1 MNFETR
7 RDLAKNLNTPL
18 TILDELSKDKNW
30 RIRYYVAKN
39 PRTPLALRVKLGR
52 DNHPVV
58 RDAIENAIY

>member
-7 RDLAKNLNTPL
+7 SKLAKSPNTSL
-18 TILDELSKDKNW
+18 RILDELSKDKNW

-39 PRTPLALRVKLGR
+39 PRTPLALRVNLGK
-52 DNHPVV
+52 DKHPVV